1 MFRFLAALLLSAFV
15 LAQNTYIEGG
25 IYQQIQAFGAVRMLN
40 ATGVTGPQT
49 NPTVGV
55 VYQILNTND
64 LNAFLAFSPTFV
76 KFAVVLPYAMFTPS
90 VIDSLR
96 GSNKLAG
103 LIVIENQGPNFPSPP
118 TESPDDAF
126 PNFQFSLYA
135 NSSTPPH
142 AWNPSGSSML
152 YRSFDFPVFV
162 MPVNLNDLSA
172 SQSVGTLL
180 QTAKYNLDRGYT
192 RYPLYSVEFNE
203 FMWGAVDASTCLR
216 RGTCSPVGASS
227 VWGTFSYNISRK
239 DTKNVVVVSSQLDGN
254 GFFHDFVTG
263 AATTASG
270 YVTLLAVAN
279 ALSQNQAAV
288 TALPS
293 DILFTLFSTE
303 AFGFAGS
310 QRFIQDISSPFQCLK
325 SVDGSTTTS
334 SCNYQG
340 PFCANPCQPTGGFT
354 NLDFNRISA
363 VVELNQWSSR
373 FGEVVHWKCEWYGE
387 ENWRDWNASNVN
399 VKFGPATT
407 SGKGLGLPPSSAMSF
422 LAKKKIPA
430 VVLGDFQT
438 SFTNKYYNSIYDDAS
453 LFTSDNIAVM
463 CGVAT
468 QTARSV
474 FQLADD
480 QVYNTNYPGIFT
492 QSAFTSVPPYM
503 VYNLLANYTAAKRV
517 PGACV
522 SNSNNPNDPNCGND
536 PTVNCVANQCVYSQT
551 YPHYAYGL
559 GIEMDYSTSK
569 FVVVDAKKPTWVQSG
584 YNSTQQ
590 RIRTFLSVSP
600 QYQGMQIGV
609 GLSLTLVA
617 TVATYYIQRFVDAKF
632 NSK

>member
-1 MFRFLAALLLSAFV
+1 
-15 LAQNTYIEGG
+15 
-25 IYQQIQAFGAVRMLN
+25 
-40 ATGVTGPQT
+40 
-49 NPTVGV
+49 
-55 VYQILNTND
+55 
-64 LNAFLAFSPTFV
+64 
-76 KFAVVLPYAMFTPS
+76 
-90 VIDSLR
+90 
-96 GSNKLAG
+96 
-103 LIVIENQGPNFPSPP
+103 
-118 TESPDDAF
+118 
-126 PNFQFSLYA
+126 
-135 NSSTPPH
+135 
-142 AWNPSGSSML
+142 ML

-288 TALPS
+288 IALPS

-363 VVELNQWSSR
+363 VVELNQVSALGSTGSPQI
-373 FGEVVHWKCEWYGE
+373 FLHVDDATDSGVQDLVKLFTG
-387 ENWRDWNASNVN
+387 NANGTGKKIGVNGNASNVN

-438 SFTNKYYNSIYDDAS
+438 SFTNK
-453 LFTSDNIAVM
+453 
-463 CGVAT
+463 
-468 QTARSV
+468 
-474 FQLADD
+474 
-480 QVYNTNYPGIFT
+480 
-492 QSAFTSVPPYM
+492 
-503 VYNLLANYTAAKRV
+503 
-517 PGACV
+517 
-522 SNSNNPNDPNCGND
+522 
-536 PTVNCVANQCVYSQT
+536 
-551 YPHYAYGL
+551 
-559 GIEMDYSTSK
+559 
-569 FVVVDAKKPTWVQSG
+569 
-584 YNSTQQ
+584 
-590 RIRTFLSVSP
+590 
-600 QYQGMQIGV
+600 
-609 GLSLTLVA
+609 
-617 TVATYYIQRFVDAKF
+617 
-632 NSK
+632 